1 MRIEWPS
8 VICRD
13 NFVTIDRYKIM
24 LGKTSH
30 AVAACITDSDIVRVH
45 LTENRENL
53 TETTDGLTKIKH
65 KRDCNLRREMF

>member
-1 MRIEWPS
+1 MRIEWHS

-13 NFVTIDRYKIM
+13 NFVTIGRYKIM

-30 AVAACITDSDIVRVH
+30 AGKTSH

-65 KRDCNLRREMF
+65 KRDYKLRREMF